1 MRLGKVEQELAVQVH
16 RNRELKR
23 DHEGLVSLVDSL
35 VERLGAETDER
46 VFVGCSCLLST
57 TNDKFLD
64 SYAKPSWSNDHGG
77 EDVAGFGWKRAV
89 LFWRIRGE

>member
-35 VERLGAETDER
+35 VERLGAETDAR
-46 VFVGCSCLLST
+46 VFVGCSCLNQLLT
-57 TNDKFLD
+57 TN
-64 SYAKPSWSNDHGG
+64 S
-77 EDVAGFGWKRAV
+77 
-89 LFWRIRGE
+89 